1 MATTYIVKKGDTL
14 SEIAQAKASE
24 IKDANGNTIS
34 DLWKRTDYLQTING
48 IKNRNLIYI
57 GQKLIL
63 TSKTGTAKKN
73 TSNKAII
80 TDFGVQT
87 GTGNTLFAA
96 WRWDKSNTENYE
108 VRWTYDTGDGVWFV
122 GSSSTTTDKQS
133 TYSIPNNAKKVRFKV
148 KPVSKTKTVN
158 NKEVKYWTA
167 EWSST
172 LTHYTKDNPLD
183 VPEAPGIDI
192 NNLRVTLSI
201 EKPDEQLDKDA
212 KYVRFRLIRQDT
224 GTVYTKSD
232 IKISNWNK
240 KISQTFDVTAGY
252 SYYGECRVS
261 KSSTDYSAW
270 SAGSSVVSTIP
281 AAPKSI
287 TKLYGYS
294 DTQIYIEWSRVV
306 TAESYEVQYTTK
318 KDYFDTASSE
328 VHSVTSPQSSGQT
341 KMILSVDTGDEYF
354 FRVRAVND
362 AGNSSWTPIK
372 SCTIGKKPAA
382 PTTWS
387 STSTAMVGEPVN
399 LYWMHNSIDGSTKQ
413 WSELE
418 ITVNDKTLSYTID
431 HREDEEDEQNNPGTF
446 AFDTSSYTEGIKM
459 EWKVK
464 TAGVFVD
471 AYGNRVYSDW
481 SVTRKVDI
489 WAPPTLAISMT
500 DSTDSV
506 VDTLTT
512 FPFYISGDAGPIT
525 QKPICYHVNIT
536 ANEGYETVDD
546 VGNKQVVSV
555 GDSVYSK
562 LFDTNNQLIIELSA
576 HNINLENNISYTVTV
591 EVTMNSGLSA
601 QASLEFTVAWED
613 KEYTPNAEIFID
625 YDNLSASI
633 RPFCEDENGELLD
646 DIILSVYRREFDGTF
661 TEIGSDISNSSY
673 TFITDPHPA
682 LDYARYR
689 IVAKT
694 ESTGAVSYY
703 DLPGYPVGEK
713 AVIIQWDEEWRSFDV
728 TSDDTAAEEQEQP
741 TWTGSLLKLPYNVDV
756 SDSYSPDVAHV
767 KYIGRRH
774 PVSYYGT
781 QIGSTSSW
789 SVEIDKQDTETLYAL
804 RRLAI
809 WMGNVYVREPS
820 GSGYWA
826 NINVSFS
833 QTHCELTIPI
843 SIDVTRVEGGI

>member
-1 MATTYIVKKGDTL
+1 MATTYTVKKGDTL
-14 SEIAQAKASE
+14 SEIAQVKASE

-34 DLWKRTDYLQTING
+34 DIWRRTDYLQTING
-48 IKNRNLIYI
+48 IKNRDLIYP
-57 GQKLIL
+57 GQKLYL
-63 TSKTGTAKKN
+63 TSKTGTTKKN

-80 TDFGVQT
+80 TDFGVIT

-96 WRWDKSNTENYE
+96 WRWDKSYTENYE
-108 VRWTYDTGDGVWFV
+108 IRWTYDTGDGIWFV
-122 GSSSTTTDKQS
+122 GSSSTTTDKQA
-133 TYSIPNNAKKVRFKV
+133 TYSIPDNAKRVRFKV

-158 NKEVKYWTA
+158 NKEVRYWTA

-172 LTHYTKDNPLD
+172 LTHNTADNPLD
-183 VPEAPGIDI
+183 VPDAPAIEI
-192 NNLRVTLSI
+192 ENLKVTLSI

-224 GTVYTKSD
+224 GTVYTQPN
-232 IKISNWNK
+232 IKISNRNK
-240 KISQTFDVTAGY
+240 KISQTFNVTAGY
-252 SYYGECRVS
+252 DYYGECRVS
-261 KSSTDYSAW
+261 KSDKEYSDW
-270 SAGSSVVSTIP
+270 SKGSSIVSTIP
-281 AAPKSI
+281 ATPKSI
-287 TKLYGYS
+287 TKLYAYNNN
-294 DTQIYIEWSRVV
+294 QIYIEWSTVK

-318 KDYFDTASSE
+318 KDYFDTASGE
-328 VHSVTSPQSSGQT
+328 VTSETTQEASQT
-341 KMILSVDTGDEYF
+341 KMILSIDVGDEYF
-354 FRVRAVND
+354 FRVRAVNS
-362 AGNSSWTPIK
+362 AGKSSWTSIK

-387 STSTAMVGEPVN
+387 STSNAIVGEAVT
-399 LYWMHNSIDGSTKQ
+399 LYWMHNSVDGSSKQ
-413 WSELE
+413 YSELWVSINGE
-418 ITVNDKTLSYTID
+418 EHTYRTD
-431 HREDEEDEQNNPGTF
+431 HTKDEEDEWDKPGTF
-446 AFDTSSYTEGIKM
+446 TIDTTGYTEGIKM

-464 TAGVFVD
+464 TAGVYMTVTRD
-471 AYGNRVYSDW
+471 PVYSDW
-481 SVTRKVDI
+481 SVTRKIDV
-489 WAPPTLAISMT
+489 WAPPTLSISMT
-500 DSTDSV
+500 DTNTTAIE
-506 VDTLTT
+506 TLST
-512 FPFYISGDAGPIT
+512 FPFYISGEAGPQT

-546 VGNKQVVSV
+546 IGNKKIISV

-562 LFDTNNQLIIELSA
+562 LFDTNEQLLIELSA
-576 HNINLENNISYTVTV
+576 HNIDLENNISYTVTV
-591 EVTMNSGLSA
+591 EVTMDSGLST

-613 KEYTPNAEIFID
+613 VEYTPNAEVFID
-625 YDNLSASI
+625 YNNISASI
-633 RPFCEDENGELLD
+633 RPFCVDEDDELVS
-646 DIILSVYRREFDGTF
+646 DIILAVYRREFDGTF

-673 TFITDPHPA
+673 TFVTDPHPA

-728 TSDDTAAEEQEQP
+728 TSDDTAAEEREQP

-767 KYIGRRH
+767 KYIGRHH

-789 SVEIDKQDTETLYAL
+789 NVEIDKQDTETLYAL

-826 NINVSFS
+826 NINLQFP
-833 QTHCELTIPI
+833 QKHCELTIPVT
-843 SIDVTRVEGGI
+843 IDITRVEGGI